1 MPIAGKSN
9 ILKNMEFLITRTAAG
24 LSRYPLHRHDVFEI
38 VCYLAGDGIMRSDAG
53 DAQTLA
59 EMLYRCSLDGELQK
73 NGVARS
79 LYGAYLQLVMSLVR
93 KREDGMISSLHND
106 LMNNLWNARFDL
118 SEEIKEIGYTEDY
131 VRRLFRD
138 RYGKTPLQFLLSE
151 RIEYAKKLP
160 DIYDRQMSIKEIAEM
175 CGFSDPLYFS
185 RMFKRAEGISPAAFI
200 EKGGK

>member
-24 LSRYPLHRHDVFEI
+24 LSRYPLHLHDVFEI

-59 EMLYRCSLDGELQK
+59 EMLYRCSLDGEMQK

-79 LYGAYLQLVMSLVR
+79 LYGAYLLLVMSLVR

-151 RIEYAKKLP
+151 RIEYAKKLL
-160 DIYDRQMSIKEIAEM
+160 DIYGRQMSIKEIAEM

>member
-59 EMLYRCSLDGELQK
+59 EMLYRCSLDGEMQK

-151 RIEYAKKLP
+151 RIEYAKKLL
-160 DIYDRQMSIKEIAEM
+160 DIYGRQMSIKEIAEM

-185 RMFKRAEGISPAAFI
+185 RMFKRAEGISPAAFT

>member
-1 MPIAGKSN
+1 M
-9 ILKNMEFLITRTAAG
+9 
-24 LSRYPLHRHDVFEI
+24 
-38 VCYLAGDGIMRSDAG
+38 
-53 DAQTLA
+53 
-59 EMLYRCSLDGELQK
+59 
-73 NGVARS
+73 ARS

-131 VRRLFRD
+131 VWRLFRD

-151 RIEYAKKLP
+151 RIEYAKKLL
-160 DIYDRQMSIKEIAEM
+160 DIYGRQMSIKEIAEM

-185 RMFKRAEGISPAAFI
+185 RMFKRAEGKSRRGEFFL
-200 EKGGK
+200 KWRKND

>member
-38 VCYLAGDGIMRSDAG
+38 VCYLG
-53 DAQTLA
+53 
-59 EMLYRCSLDGELQK
+59 SLDGELQK

-79 LYGAYLQLVMSLVR
+79 LYGACLQLVMSLVR

-151 RIEYAKKLP
+151 RIEYAKKLL
-160 DIYDRQMSIKEIAEM
+160 DIYGRQMSIKEIAEM

>member
-1 MPIAGKSN
+1 MPIADKSN
-9 ILKNMEFLITRTAAG
+9 ILKNMEFLITRTAVG

-59 EMLYRCSLDGELQK
+59 EMLYRCSLDGEMQK

-151 RIEYAKKLP
+151 RIEYAKKLL
-160 DIYDRQMSIKEIAEM
+160 DIYGRQMSIKEIAEM

>member
-1 MPIAGKSN
+1 M
-9 ILKNMEFLITRTAAG
+9 
-24 LSRYPLHRHDVFEI
+24 HCHDVFEI
-38 VCYLAGDGIMRSDAG
+38 LCYLAGDGIMRSDAG

-59 EMLYRCSLDGELQK
+59 EMLYRCSLDGEMQK

-151 RIEYAKKLP
+151 RIEYAKKAARYIRSP
-160 DIYDRQMSIKEIAEM
+160 NVDK
-175 CGFSDPLYFS
+175 GNS
-185 RMFKRAEGISPAAFI
+185 RNVRFFRSAVFFAHV
-200 EKGGK
+200 

>member
-1 MPIAGKSN
+1 MRYYDPTVPNFPGRAFWRGMTTTRATRRLWRKCFIAALWTG
-9 ILKNMEFLITRTAAG
+9 
-24 LSRYPLHRHDVFEI
+24 
-38 VCYLAGDGIMRSDAG
+38 
-53 DAQTLA
+53 
-59 EMLYRCSLDGELQK
+59 RCKK

-151 RIEYAKKLP
+151 RIEYAKKLL
-160 DIYDRQMSIKEIAEM
+160 DYTVAKCR
-175 CGFSDPLYFS
+175 
-185 RMFKRAEGISPAAFI
+185 
-200 EKGGK
+200 